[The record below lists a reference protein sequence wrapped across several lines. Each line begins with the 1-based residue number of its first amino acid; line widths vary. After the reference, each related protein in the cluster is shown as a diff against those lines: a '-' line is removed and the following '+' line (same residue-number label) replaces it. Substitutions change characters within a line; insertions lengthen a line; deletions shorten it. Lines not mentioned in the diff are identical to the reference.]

1 MKILVVGSGGRE
13 HALVWKLSQ
22 SPHVAKVFCAP
33 GNGGTALD
41 GENVPIPVTEI
52 GRLLTF
58 VKDHSIDLTVV
69 GPEAPLVAGIVDDFR
84 TAGLRVFGPTRGA
97 AQLEGSKA
105 FAKGVMRRAR
115 VPTADYRSFSHL
127 QEATTWL
134 DSLEEGPVVVKANGL
149 AAGKGVV
156 MCQDRHQAKEAATA
170 MLHHGQFGPAG
181 REIVVE
187 EMLVGQEA
195 SILAIV
201 DRDTI
206 IPLATS
212 QDHKRAID
220 GDHGPNTGGM
230 GAYSPTPVVTDKMM
244 DEIIRRILVPTV
256 HEMKVQEYPFSGVL
270 YAGLMLT
277 QQGPRVLEFNVRFG
291 DPEAQPV
298 LMRLRSDLA
307 QILSLAADGRL
318 AELEGLDWDPRPSV
332 CVVMAA
338 KGYPGDYE
346 TGRTISGIAAAD
358 RLKNTKVF
366 HAGTSEKTDGIVT
379 AGGRVLGVTAMGDDI
394 QDAKQAAYAAVKLI
408 HWDGCWNRSDI
419 SDMVSHVESSF

>member
-13 HALVWKLSQ
+13 HVLVWKLAQ
-22 SPHVAKVFCAP
+22 SPHVSKVFCAP
-33 GNGGTALD
+33 GNGGTGLD

-52 GRLLTF
+52 GQLLTF
-58 VKDHSIDLTVV
+58 VKEHSIDLTVV
-69 GPEAPLVAGIVDDFR
+69 GPEAPLVEGIVDDFR
-84 TAGLRVFGPTRGA
+84 AAGLRIFGPTREA
-97 AQLEGSKA
+97 AQLEGSKV
-105 FAKGVMRRAR
+105 FAKDIMRRAG
-115 VPTADYRSFSHL
+115 VPTADYRSFSVLH
-127 QEATTWL
+127 EAITWI
-134 DSLEEGPVVVKANGL
+134 DSLDESPVVVKANGL

-156 MCQDRHQAKEAATA
+156 MCQDRHQAKEAVTA
-170 MLHHGQFGPAG
+170 MLHHGQFGSAG
-181 REIVVE
+181 HEIVIE

-212 QDHKRAID
+212 QDHKRAND
-220 GDHGPNTGGM
+220 GDQGLNTGGM

-244 DEIIRRILVPTV
+244 DEIIKRILVPTV
-256 HEMKVQEYPFSGVL
+256 HEMKVQSCQFSGVL

-291 DPEAQPV
+291 DPEVQPV

-307 QILSLAADGRL
+307 QVLSLAADGRL

-338 KGYPGDYE
+338 EGYPGDYD
-346 TGRTISGIAAAD
+346 TGHRISGIAEAD
-358 RLKNTKVF
+358 CLKDTKVF
-366 HAGTSEKTDGIVT
+366 HAGTSDKMDGVVT
-379 AGGRVLGVTAMGDDI
+379 SGGRVLGVTAMGDDFHG
-394 QDAKQAAYAAVKLI
+394 AKQAAYTAVKLVR
-408 HWDGCWNRSDI
+408 WQGCWNRSDI
-419 SDMVSHVESSF
+419 ADMVSHVESSS